1 MAVVKGLSNRQR
13 TCGCTAGI
21 PWLGFVVYPSHRR
34 VKARKV
40 VEGTRRLQGLYDA
53 WCAGE
58 ISFAEFDASVQGWIN
73 HVRHADTLGLRAHV
87 LGRFELGGR
96 DISKK

>member
-1 MAVVKGLSNRQR
+1 MPKCIRTQVSGVYSWHPQR
-13 TCGCTAGI
+13 
-21 PWLGFVVYPSHRR
+21 PH
-34 VKARKV
+34 
-40 VEGTRRLQGLYDA
+40 DA
-53 WCAGE
+53 WCAGAV
-58 ISFAEFDASVQGWIN
+58 SFAEFDACVQGWIN